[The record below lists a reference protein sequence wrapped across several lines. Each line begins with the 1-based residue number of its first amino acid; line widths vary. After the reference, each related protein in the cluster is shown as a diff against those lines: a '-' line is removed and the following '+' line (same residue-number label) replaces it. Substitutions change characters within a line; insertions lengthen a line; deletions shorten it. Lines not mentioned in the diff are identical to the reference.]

1 MPTPYDAWFTKAD
14 VITKMQAWQIY
25 PAAEDLSPD
34 GTNMQSLFDD
44 QCQLGADAMK
54 ADFERQTGRKPFL
67 ATRATLNHTA
77 TTPNGLLMLLAPAMA
92 IHSVTVQGSVIDAS
106 LYWTLPETT
115 ILTGDAIDSIQ
126 FSQNYFGGRVWTKP
140 QQIAV
145 DADYGYCTSIPA
157 DVWAAG
163 CNMAALYALMAIQ
176 GQQDMGSIGEDG
188 FNMSF
193 DLVGPIDDKVRKDV
207 YPKEWKNVIQR
218 YTVVAV

>member
-1 MPTPYDAWFTKAD
+1 MATRYDAWFTQGD
-14 VITKMQAWQIY
+14 VIDDMKAMQIY

-34 GTNMQSLFDD
+34 GTSMQTLFDT
-44 QCQLGADAMK
+44 QCAIAADAIK
-54 ADFERQTGRKPFL
+54 ADFERRTGRKPFL

-77 TTPNGLLMLLAPAMA
+77 TTPNGLLMLLAPAMN
-92 IHSVTVQGSVIDAS
+92 IYSVTVQGSVIDPS
-106 LYWTLPETT
+106 LYWTMPETT
-115 ILTGDAIDSIQ
+115 SLTGDAIDSIQ
-126 FSQNYFGGRVWTKP
+126 LSQNYFGGRVWTKP

-145 DADYGYCTSIPA
+145 DADYGYCTTILP
-157 DVWAAG
+157 DVWATG
-163 CNMAALYALMAIQ
+163 LSMASLYALMAIQ

-207 YPKEWKNVIQR
+207 WPKQWDNIIKR